1 MGEGFISKF
10 LLIMFRR
17 FNIFPK
23 DKIFYELFKKQ
34 AEKLHE
40 GAQVL
45 NKILEDPA
53 NIKKYASEMKT
64 LEQEADSIG
73 HNVVDHLRRT
83 FITPM
88 EGEDIDLLRQKLDEV
103 MDLMEK
109 GVNRLAI
116 YKVVPPLPDEI
127 RQFIEILEKAIAEIE
142 KGVQEI
148 QQARKYQKKLNTRC
162 KRLNNLENQAD
173 EVNRKAL
180 EKLMEVKQATP
191 EKVLRIIELKEIYET
206 FERAA
211 DQCEDLGNIFDS
223 LAIKH
228 R

>member
-1 MGEGFISKF
+1 
-10 LLIMFRR
+10 MFQR

-23 DKIFYELFKKQ
+23 DKIFYHLFKKQ
-34 AEKLHE
+34 ADKLHQ

-45 NKILEDPA
+45 KKILNDPA
-53 NIKKYASEMKT
+53 NIKKHAKEMKV
-64 LEQEADSIG
+64 LEEEADSIG
-73 HNVVDHLRRT
+73 HHVVDHLRRT

-127 RQFIEILEKAIAEIE
+127 RQFIEILESAVDEIK

-148 QQARKYQKKLNTRC
+148 QQPRKYQKKLNLRC
-162 KRLNNLENQAD
+162 RRLNDLENQAD
-173 EVNRKAL
+173 EINRTCLKKLLNVKNPTPDRLL
-180 EKLMEVKQATP
+180 EIM
-191 EKVLRIIELKEIYET
+191 ELKEIYDT

-211 DQCEDLGNIFDS
+211 DQCEDLGNIFES
-223 LAIKH
+223 IAIKH